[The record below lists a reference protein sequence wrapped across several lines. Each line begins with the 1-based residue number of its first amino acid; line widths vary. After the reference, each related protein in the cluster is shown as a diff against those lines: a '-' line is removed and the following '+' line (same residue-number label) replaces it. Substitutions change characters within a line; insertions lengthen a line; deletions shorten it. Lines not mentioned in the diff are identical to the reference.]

1 MVGALLSQ
9 ELCGS
14 ALLLARHVWCLLVT
28 SERLCDHRDGIQSL
42 GEAVHRTGGTCQAH
56 PWTFYRRRRRRQP
69 FEGGDLGRTMDVLDN
84 FMDGDAAIGGFSTG
98 TLVVV
103 IACAALSMAAGILSR
118 RMIFPRLM
126 DVFSKIERISSE
138 NVLPPKSLRWMV
150 VFFVMWLSLDWLSA
164 TDEMGEYVNAAPVWD
179 ADLIDTVEVI
189 SWAGFILLVLLTA
202 YRLVDY
208 LDAFI
213 VVEGDDMAARRS
225 LASVA
230 ESIGR
235 LAVVVV
241 GFFVIAGL
249 FGVNLNG
256 LIAGLGITGLA
267 LALAAKDSVANVFG
281 AISIIIDQPFNVG
294 DWIVVEDAEG
304 EVVTI
309 GLRTTMLR
317 TGADTMITIPNS
329 NITNSPVE
337 NFSHRRFRRIRPRFE
352 FEEDSDAAQ
361 LRQFCESL
369 CEQVIADPRSTKRED
384 SWVRVTE
391 TLPSKITVSTNF
403 YCASSGRTQREFT
416 EDILLMARARGN
428 ESGLVFH
435 EPRRRAQM

>member
-1 MVGALLSQ
+1 MVTL
-9 ELCGS
+9 
-14 ALLLARHVWCLLVT
+14 
-28 SERLCDHRDGIQSL
+28 DGFM
-42 GEAVHRTGGTCQAH
+42 G
-56 PWTFYRRRRRRQP
+56 
-69 FEGGDLGRTMDVLDN
+69 GGDM
-84 FMDGDAAIGGFSTG
+84 IGGFSTG
-98 TLVVV
+98 TLTVV
-103 IACAALSMAAGILSR
+103 IACAVLSVAAGVMSR

-126 DVFSKIERISSE
+126 DIFSKIERIDAGIDAG
-138 NVLPPKSLRWMV
+138 NLFAPKSLRWMV
-150 VFFVMWLSLDWLSA
+150 VFLMMWYSLDWLA
-164 TDEMGEYVNAAPVWD
+164 TNTEPVWD
-179 ADLIDTVEVI
+179 AALMEDVATAA
-189 SWAGFILLVLLTA
+189 WAGFVILMLLTA

-213 VVEGDDMAARRS
+213 VVEGDNMAARRS

-241 GFFVIAGL
+241 GFFVVAGL

-281 AISIIIDQPFNVG
+281 AISIIVDQPFNVG

-369 CEQVIADPRSTKRED
+369 CEQVLADPRSTKRAD

-391 TLPSKITVSTNF
+391 TIPSKITVSTNF
-403 YCASSGRTQREFT
+403 YCASSGKTQREFT

>member
-1 MVGALLSQ
+1 
-9 ELCGS
+9 
-14 ALLLARHVWCLLVT
+14 
-28 SERLCDHRDGIQSL
+28 
-42 GEAVHRTGGTCQAH
+42 
-56 PWTFYRRRRRRQP
+56 
-69 FEGGDLGRTMDVLDN
+69 
-84 FMDGDAAIGGFSTG
+84 MDGDATIGAFSTG
-98 TLVVV
+98 TLAVV
-103 IACAALSMAAGILSR
+103 IVCAALSMGAGILSR

-126 DVFSKIERISSE
+126 DVFSKIERIDSE
-138 NVLPPKSLRWMV
+138 NVFAPKSLRWMIV
-150 VFFVMWLSLDWLSA
+150 CLAKWFSLDWLSA
-164 TDEMGEYVNAAPVWD
+164 TDEMGVYVNAAPVWN
-179 ADLIDTVEVI
+179 ADLIETVEQI
-189 SWAGFILLVLLTA
+189 AWAGFILLVLLTA

-241 GFFVIAGL
+241 AFFVMAGL

-267 LALAAKDSVANVFG
+267 LALAARDSVANVFG
-281 AISIIIDQPFNVG
+281 AISIIVDQPFNVG
-294 DWIVVEDAEG
+294 DWIVVEDVEG

-309 GLRTTMLR
+309 GLRTTTLR
-317 TGADTMITIPNS
+317 TGADTMVTIPNS

-337 NFSHRRFRRIRPRFE
+337 NFSHRRFRRIRPSFE
-352 FEEDSDAAQ
+352 FEEDSNAAQ
-361 LRQFCESL
+361 LRKFCESL
-369 CEQVIADPRSTKRED
+369 CEQVLADPRSTKRED

-391 TLPSKITVSTNF
+391 TIPSKVTVSTNF
-403 YCASSGRTQREFT
+403 YCASSAKTQRELT

-428 ESGLVFH
+428 ESGLVRH

>member
-1 MVGALLSQ
+1 M
-9 ELCGS
+9 
-14 ALLLARHVWCLLVT
+14 
-28 SERLCDHRDGIQSL
+28 
-42 GEAVHRTGGTCQAH
+42 
-56 PWTFYRRRRRRQP
+56 
-69 FEGGDLGRTMDVLDN
+69 
-84 FMDGDAAIGGFSTG
+84 IGGFSTG
-98 TLVVV
+98 TLTVV
-103 IACAALSMAAGILSR
+103 IACAVLSVAAGVMSR

-126 DVFSKIERISSE
+126 DALSKIDGPYVSRIE
-138 NVLPPKSLRWMV
+138 DGNPFAPKSLRWMV
-150 VFFVMWLSLDWLSA
+150 VFFVMWYSLDWLSA
-164 TDEMGEYVNAAPVWD
+164 MVVLDEGGLRESGPVWD
-179 ADLIDTVEVI
+179 AELMETVMTVAWGGFVI
-189 SWAGFILLVLLTA
+189 LVLLTA

-213 VVEGDDMAARRS
+213 VVEGDNMAARRS

-241 GFFVIAGL
+241 GFFVVAGL

-267 LALAAKDSVANVFG
+267 LALAARDSVANVFG
-281 AISIIIDQPFNVG
+281 AISIIVDQPFNVG
-294 DWIVVEDAEG
+294 DWIIVEDVEG

-309 GLRTTMLR
+309 GLRTTTLR
-317 TGADTMITIPNS
+317 SGADTMITIPNS

-369 CEQVIADPRSTKRED
+369 CEQVLADPRSTKRAD

-391 TLPSKITVSTNF
+391 TVPSKITVSTNF
-403 YCASSGRTQREFT
+403 YCASSGKTQREFT